1 MTFFKHVC
9 MNFPS
14 IHVRLQVNA
23 IFDTNQD
30 AVLRFAH
37 GLTMDLNCMFFQVGG
52 VLVVTI
58 RAVSA
63 IVSAIVL
70 LTTLLK

>member
-1 MTFFKHVC
+1 

-14 IHVRLQVNA
+14 THLRLQVNA

-37 GLTMDLNCMFFQVGG
+37 GLTMDLSCMFFQVGG

-63 IVSAIVL
+63 IVSAVVL